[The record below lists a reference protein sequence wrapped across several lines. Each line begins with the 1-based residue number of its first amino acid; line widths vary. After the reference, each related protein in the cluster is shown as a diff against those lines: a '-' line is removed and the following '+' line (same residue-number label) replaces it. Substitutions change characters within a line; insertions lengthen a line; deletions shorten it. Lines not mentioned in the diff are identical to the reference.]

1 MGGSTIGSAFHVVT
15 FGESHGPAVGVV
27 IDGVK
32 PGLELD
38 STIIRA
44 ALARRR
50 PGSSD
55 LVSPRREPDVPEI
68 LSGVFEGRTTG
79 APICIVIRNVD
90 ADPGE
95 YQAVAGLFR
104 PGHGDMSWFAKY
116 GVRDWRGGG
125 RQSGRETVGRVA
137 AGAVAKEIIAREGMA
152 VHAHVIEIAGIRA
165 PSADERDVDR
175 AAVES
180 SPIRC
185 ADPVV
190 GARMEAAIREAA
202 SVGESVGGIVEV
214 VASGVPAG
222 LGEPVFGKLDAE
234 LARALMSIGAVKG
247 VEIGEGFNAARLR
260 GSEMVDEM
268 GRGGFMSNHAGGILA
283 GVSNGM
289 PIVCRIAVKPTPT
302 VGHELHT
309 VDIDGNDVGF
319 TRDGRSDPC
328 ICPRIVPVAEA
339 MVAIVLAD
347 AFMSQQAVREPAA
360 CTGG

>member
-32 PGLELD
+32 PGLALNVD
-38 STIIRA
+38 VIRA
-44 ALARRR
+44 ELARRR
-50 PGSSD
+50 PGTSD
-55 LVSPRREPDVPEI
+55 LVSPRREPDMPEI

-95 YQAVAGLFR
+95 YQAVADLFR
-104 PGHGDMSWFAKY
+104 PGHGDISWFAKY
-116 GVRDWRGGG
+116 GIRDWRGGG

-137 AGAVAKEIIAREGMA
+137 AGAVAREIIGRAGMS
-152 VHAHVIEIAGIRA
+152 VRGHVVEIAGISA
-165 PSADERDVDR
+165 PSAANHAVDW

-180 SPIRC
+180 SPVRC
-185 ADPVV
+185 GDPVA
-190 GARMEAAIREAA
+190 GAAMADAIREAA
-202 SVGESVGGIVEV
+202 SSGESVGGIVEV
-214 VASGVPAG
+214 VAAGVPAG

-260 GSEMVDEM
+260 GSDMVDEM
-268 GRGGFMSNHAGGILA
+268 AGGDFLSNHAGGILA

-289 PIVCRIAVKPTPT
+289 PVVCRIAVKPTPT
-302 VGHELHT
+302 VGHELRT
-309 VDIDGNDVGF
+309 VDIDGNDVVF
-319 TRDGRSDPC
+319 SRDGRSDPC

-347 AFMSQQAVREPAA
+347 SYMSQQAVR
-360 CTGG
+360 